1 MDWPAEHDSMWIT
14 FQHCTIISKSEYST
28 QKSTY
33 DDYDYFIK
41 FNEMISLVQRI
52 CIPQYHL
59 LLKFYQT

>member
-1 MDWPAEHDSMWIT
+1 MDWPVEHDSMWII

-28 QKSTY
+28 QKLTY
-33 DDYDYFIK
+33 K